1 MSVQDLESCHRKPL
15 PYRECM
21 TGKRHH
27 AGGFKEETSHDQCP
41 GSVWRQTGQ
50 GSQALAIRPS
60 MLKKG

>member
-1 MSVQDLESCHRKPL
+1 
-15 PYRECM
+15 M

-27 AGGFKEETSHDQCP
+27 AGGFKEETSHDQYQ
-41 GSVWRQTGQ
+41 GGVWRQTGQ